1 MPTRGRGGGMGGGG
15 FDKSTTTF
23 VAPVTNKTRRHSSNC
38 HYDSL
43 INKQL
48 TEGGDARVDG
58 HLDAG
63 AYALPLAVEEVV
75 RGAYPVVEVGALVL
89 EVQGRGEARG
99 DWLRVPFNPL
109 SSCV

>member
-1 MPTRGRGGGMGGGG
+1 M
-15 FDKSTTTF
+15 
-23 VAPVTNKTRRHSSNC
+23 
-38 HYDSL
+38 
-43 INKQL
+43 L
-48 TEGGDARVDG
+48 TEGGDAWVDG

-63 AYALPLAVEEVV
+63 AYALSLAVEEVV